1 MPKILSKKEVLT
13 AYIEIVVEEL
23 FAWVDKANDIL
34 ADDSAKL
41 IAGILRMT
49 TFKLRNINT
58 SIDEIKSRI
67 HNLYLAYK
75 DLEKEHELTSFS
87 VQYFVEF
94 SKLTKGL
101 IQLTNDIA
109 AVSHKY
115 SILVEGGIEE
125 NLKIHEYVT
134 PLNQK
139 SIELLKTLKDNDL
152 LNILEKGNLTG
163 L

>member
-23 FAWVDKANDIL
+23 SAWVDKANDLL

-75 DLEKEHELTSFS
+75 DLYL
-87 VQYFVEF
+87 
-94 SKLTKGL
+94 
-101 IQLTNDIA
+101 
-109 AVSHKY
+109 
-115 SILVEGGIEE
+115 
-125 NLKIHEYVT
+125 
-134 PLNQK
+134 P
-139 SIELLKTLKDNDL
+139 
-152 LNILEKGNLTG
+152 
-163 L
+163 